1 MEWLWWIVPFLIC
14 GWMIWS
20 MARMPMGS
28 GPKSSAL
35 ERLRERYAA
44 GELTTEEFEERKA
57 VLERD
62 QARGE
67 QHAES

>member
-1 MEWLWWIVPFLIC
+1 MEWLWRIVPFLIC

-20 MARMPMGS
+20 MARMQMGAE
-28 GPKSSAL
+28 PKSSAL
-35 ERLRERYAA
+35 DRLRERYAA

-62 QARGE
+62 QARSE
-67 QHAES
+67 QRA